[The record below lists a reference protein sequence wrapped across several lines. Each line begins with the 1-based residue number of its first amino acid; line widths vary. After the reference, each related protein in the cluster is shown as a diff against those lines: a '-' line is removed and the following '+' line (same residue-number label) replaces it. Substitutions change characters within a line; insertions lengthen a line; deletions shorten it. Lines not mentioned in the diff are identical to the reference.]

1 MSFSDEDVMN
11 AYNEYVAEQGSE
23 EDRKTLLRILHDELE
38 LTRQTMLRSPIL
50 RERGKSAVLRDLFLV
65 LRDTEKAHNEDY
77 RQLIEQL
84 AESAPDD
91 EPVTYW
97 QLDVTELVY
106 VADSRIG
113 RLTNDTV
120 LTNVSIDLAPQRDL
134 EEIIQGLRILR
145 TPFYGAVVE

>member
-1 MSFSDEDVMN
+1 MSFPDEDIMS

-23 EDRKTLLRILHDELE
+23 QDRKTLLRILHDELE
-38 LTRQTMLRSPIL
+38 LTRQTMLRSPVL
-50 RERGKSAVLRDLFLV
+50 RERGKPAVLRDFFLV
-65 LRDTEKAHNEDY
+65 LRDEERAHNEDY
-77 RQLIEQL
+77 RRLIEYL
-84 AESAPDD
+84 AASAQDD
-91 EPVTYW
+91 ETVTYW
-97 QLDVTELVY
+97 RLDVTELVY

-120 LTNVSIDLAPQRDL
+120 LTKVSLDFAPQRDL